1 MIGDIISSTQKGINM
16 TKSIMVAILEDHQS
30 IIDGYIFRLSD
41 TPEIQIVATAHWGD
55 DLKPMLDHND
65 VDVLVLDLNIP
76 TSSENRNLFPI
87 LHTLPSL
94 LADHPDL
101 SILVISM
108 ITSLP
113 LIEALEE
120 VGVSGYISKDDSA
133 SIQQLGKI
141 ISMIANGGVYFTY
154 GTQHS
159 TRKPLPEV
167 QLTPRQTE
175 VLSLCAA
182 YPDDSS
188 QMLAKRT
195 GVSSSTIRNL
205 LSTTYMRLGVRTRA
219 AAIAKA
225 QALELIPYHKVT
237 LDEHQNQVGSG

>member
-1 MIGDIISSTQKGINM
+1 M
-16 TKSIMVAILEDHQS
+16 LEQN
-30 IIDGYIFRLSD
+30 
-41 TPEIQIVATAHWGD
+41 T
-55 DLKPMLDHND
+55 

-76 TSSENRNLFPI
+76 TSKENRNLFPI

-94 LADHPDL
+94 LNHHPDL
-101 SILVISM
+101 SVLVISM

-120 VGVSGYISKDDSA
+120 AGVSGYISKDDSA
-133 SIQQLGKI
+133 SIEQLGKI
-141 ISMIANGGVYFTY
+141 IIKIANGGVYFNSS
-154 GTQHS
+154 TQQGMQKLH
-159 TRKPLPEV
+159 PEI

-188 QMLAKRT
+188 EILAKRT

-205 LSTTYMRLGVRTRA
+205 LSTTYLRLGVRTRA

-225 QALELIPYHKVT
+225 QALELIPYQKVT
-237 LDEHQNQVGSG
+237 LDDLEVKSNTPKNTK

>member
-1 MIGDIISSTQKGINM
+1 M
-16 TKSIMVAILEDHQS
+16 TMPIRVAIMEDHQS
-30 IIDGYIFRLSD
+30 IIDGYVFRLAGI
-41 TPEIQIVATAHWGD
+41 PEIQIVATAHWGD
-55 DLKPMLDHND
+55 ELKPMLSNNA

-76 TSSENRNLFPI
+76 TSTENHNIFPI
-87 LHTLPSL
+87 LHTLPAL
-94 LADHPDL
+94 LATYPDL
-101 SILVISM
+101 AVLVISM
-108 ITSLP
+108 LTSLP

-120 VGVSGYISKDDSA
+120 IGVRGYISKDDSA
-133 SIQQLGKI
+133 SIEHLGKI
-141 ISMIANGGVYFTY
+141 IMLIANGGVYFNR
-154 GTQHS
+154 GIHHVI
-159 TRKPLPEV
+159 RKPHPEI

-205 LSTTYMRLGVRTRA
+205 LSTTYFRLGVRTRA

-225 QALELIPYHKVT
+225 QLLELIPFQKVT
-237 LDEHQNQVGSG
+237 LDDRVTENSI

>member
-1 MIGDIISSTQKGINM
+1 MV
-16 TKSIMVAILEDHQS
+16 KSIRVAILEDHQS

-41 TPEIQIVATAHWGD
+41 SPEISIVATAHWGD
-55 DLKPMLDHND
+55 DLKPMLDNND

-76 TSSENRNLFPI
+76 TSAEDHNLFPI

-94 LADHPDL
+94 RAAHPDL
-101 SILVISM
+101 LILVISM

-141 ISMIANGGVYFTY
+141 ISLIANGGVYFNHPARHNTEKDRS
-154 GTQHS
+154 GI
-159 TRKPLPEV
+159 
-167 QLTPRQTE
+167 QLTPRQIE

-182 YPDDSS
+182 FPDDSS
-188 QMLAKRT
+188 QMLAKKT

-219 AAIAKA
+219 AAISKA
-225 QALELIPYHKVT
+225 QSLELIPYQKVS
-237 LDEHQNQVGSG
+237 LDEH